1 MNTNESVELMKQ
13 MNMQGMADFY
23 ESQLSLPL
31 HQQAQGHD
39 LVAQL
44 LHAEQIKRMNYRT
57 GRYLKV
63 AKLRQPA
70 LPELVEC
77 SPSRNLTK
85 QQFAVLLEGSFI
97 QNGQHVLITGATGCG
112 KSYIACAL
120 AHHACSL
127 GYRTLYLNM
136 NRFYEEIRM
145 SKIENRYLVLLNKY
159 KRFPVIVLDDFGL
172 RPLDEIARMAFYQII
187 EDRFMKGALII
198 TSQLPVTGW
207 YDLIGE
213 PYAADALMDRLTAK
227 AHRIDLKGE
236 SRRKD

>member
-1 MNTNESVELMKQ
+1 MNTTESIEQMKQ
-13 MNMQGMADFY
+13 MNLQGMADFY

-31 HQQAQGHD
+31 HEQAQGHD
-39 LVAQL
+39 LVAL
-44 LHAEQIKRMNYRT
+44 LVQAELIKQMNYRT
-57 GRYLKV
+57 GRYLKI

-77 SPSRNLTK
+77 STSRNLTK

-112 KSYIACAL
+112 KSYVACAL

-127 GYRTLYLNM
+127 GFRTLYMNM
-136 NRFYEEIRM
+136 NRFYEEVRM
-145 SKIENRYLVLLNKY
+145 SKIENSYLMLLNKY
-159 KRFPVIVLDDFGL
+159 KRFSVIVLDDFGL
-172 RPLDEIARMAFYQII
+172 RPLDEVARMAFYQII

-198 TSQLPVTGW
+198 TSQIPVTGW

-213 PYAADALMDRLTAK
+213 P
-227 AHRIDLKGE
+227 
-236 SRRKD
+236 

>member
-1 MNTNESVELMKQ
+1 MNTNESIEQMKQ
-13 MNMQGMADFY
+13 MNLQGMADY
-23 ESQLSLPL
+23 YASQLSLPL
-31 HQQAQGHD
+31 HDQVQGHE

-44 LHAEQIKRMNYRT
+44 LQAELIKRMNYRT
-57 GRYLKV
+57 GRYLKI

-77 SPSRNLTK
+77 STSRNLTK
-85 QQFAVLLEGSFI
+85 QQFSVLLEGSFI
-97 QNGQHVLITGATGCG
+97 HNGQHVLITGATGCG

-127 GYRTLYLNM
+127 GYRTLYMNM
-136 NRFYEEIRM
+136 NRFYEEVRM
-145 SKIENRYLVLLNKY
+145 SKIENTYLMLLNKY

-172 RPLDEIARMAFYQII
+172 RPLDEVARMAFYQII

-198 TSQLPVTGW
+198 TSQLPVNNW

-236 SRRKD
+236 SRRKE